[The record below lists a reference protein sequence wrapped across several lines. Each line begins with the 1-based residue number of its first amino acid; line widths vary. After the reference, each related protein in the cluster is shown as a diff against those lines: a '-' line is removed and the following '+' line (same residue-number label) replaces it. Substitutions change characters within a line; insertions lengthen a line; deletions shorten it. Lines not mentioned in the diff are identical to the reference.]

1 MASNL
6 QILSQATRLDVAD
19 LSVPCIYPQH
29 GDNDGFYLQE
39 ALGRLNESVYST
51 YLKGAWHEVN
61 SQLCLAIIMTF
72 STIIAKAV

>member
-29 GDNDGFYLQE
+29 RDNDGFYLQE

-51 YLKGAWHEVN
+51 YLKG
-61 SQLCLAIIMTF
+61 CLARSQF
-72 STIIAKAV
+72 STVLSYYYDL